1 MSPDFSSIP
10 FKAAICAENDGGSS
24 LSWGDPQEVFP
35 LASVTKLFTAWSA
48 LVAISRGLITLD
60 APAPFPGVT
69 LEHLLSHASG
79 MAMDEARL
87 QRAPGERRI
96 YSNAGI
102 EVAGQMLEEAT
113 GSPISR
119 WIEESVSEPLG
130 LASVEIEGSPAYSGR
145 ANAAD
150 LMVFARELA
159 HPTLISTQLASSAQ
173 SIHFPELA
181 GIVPGYGNYRPC
193 PWGLGC
199 EIKGEKNPHWTA
211 PQSSAATFGHF
222 GQAGSSLWVD
232 PLSGERAVF
241 LGEKPFGPWHHD
253 NWSTLNEE
261 ILHAMRGQ

>member
-87 QRAPGERRI
+87 QRAPEERRI

-130 LASVEIEGSPAYSGR
+130 LASLEIEGSPAYSGR

-181 GIVPGYGNYRPC
+181 GIVPGR
-193 PWGLGC
+193 
-199 EIKGEKNPHWTA
+199 
-211 PQSSAATFGHF
+211 
-222 GQAGSSLWVD
+222 
-232 PLSGERAVF
+232 
-241 LGEKPFGPWHHD
+241 
-253 NWSTLNEE
+253 
-261 ILHAMRGQ
+261 

>member
-10 FKAAICAENDGGSS
+10 FKAAICAENEGGSS

-48 LVAISRGLITLD
+48 LVAISRGLITLG

-87 QRAPGERRI
+87 QRAPEERRI

-130 LASVEIEGSPAYSGR
+130 LASLEIEGSPAYSGR

-150 LMVFARELA
+150 LMVFA
-159 HPTLISTQLASSAQ
+159 
-173 SIHFPELA
+173 PELA

-211 PQSSAATFGHF
+211 PSSSGKTFGHF
-222 GQAGSSLWVD
+222 GQSGSFLWVD

-241 LGEKPFGPWHHD
+241 LGEEPFGPWHHD
-253 NWSTLNEE
+253 NWSALNEE

>member
-1 MSPDFSSIP
+1 M
-10 FKAAICAENDGGSS
+10 
-24 LSWGDPQEVFP
+24 
-35 LASVTKLFTAWSA
+35 
-48 LVAISRGLITLD
+48 
-60 APAPFPGVT
+60 
-69 LEHLLSHASG
+69 
-79 MAMDEARL
+79 
-87 QRAPGERRI
+87 
-96 YSNAGI
+96 
-102 EVAGQMLEEAT
+102 
-113 GSPISR
+113 
-119 WIEESVSEPLG
+119 G

-159 HPTLISTQLASSAQ
+159 HPTLVSSELASNAQ
-173 SIHFPELA
+173 SVHFPELS
-181 GIVPGYGNYRPC
+181 GIAPGYGNFRPC

-222 GQAGSSLWVD
+222 GQAGSFLWVD

-241 LGEKPFGPWHHD
+241 LGEEPFGPWHHD

>member
-79 MAMDEARL
+79 MAMNEARL

-159 HPTLISTQLASSAQ
+159 HPTLVSSELASSAQ

-181 GIVPGYGNYRPC
+181 GIAPGYGNYRPC
-193 PWGLGC
+193 PWGLGF
-199 EIKGEKNPHWTA
+199 EIKGDKQAHWTA
-211 PQSSAATFGHF
+211 PSSSGKTFGHF
-222 GQAGSSLWVD
+222 GQSGSFLGGD

-241 LGEKPFGPWHHD
+241 LGEEPFGPGHHD
-253 NWSTLNEE
+253 NWSALNEE